1 MIIKKRQLFIDSP
14 YIANRVVKPTE
25 DPAELLK
32 KAEQQL
38 KEAQEQAKK
47 IVESA
52 QLQAQSIVDEAKEQA
67 NKIVESAKKESLAIQ
82 NQIKTS
88 TELLEKIVKKFNE
101 ELRSKTTEISNS
113 LSEAVFLLVKK
124 ITYREIDKVDYQ
136 KRIEEIL
143 TRIVGMNNVK
153 VTVNQSDF
161 EAFPQMMEKLKTMG
175 IEVVKSAKLQRGDIL
190 VDTEFGVIDATQ
202 GYLLKV
208 IDQLFEE
215 VFGSE

>member
-1 MIIKKRQLFIDSP
+1 VIIKKRQLFIDSP
-14 YIANRVVKPTE
+14 YIANRVAKLTE
-25 DPAELLK
+25 DPMELLK

-52 QLQAQSIVDEAKEQA
+52 QLQAQTIVDEAKEQA
-67 NKIVESAKKESLAIQ
+67 KKIVESAKKESLVIQ

-101 ELRSKTTEISNS
+101 ELRSKITEISNS
-113 LSEAVFLLVKK
+113 LSETVFELVRK

-136 KRIEEIL
+136 KKIEEIL
-143 TRIVGMNNVK
+143 AKIIGMNNVK

-161 EAFPQMMEKLKTMG
+161 ETFPQIMEKLKALG
-175 IEVVKSAKLQRGDIL
+175 IEVVKSTKLQRGDVL
-190 VDTEFGVIDATQ
+190 VDTELGVIDATK

-208 IDQLFEE
+208 TSQLFEE
-215 VFGSE
+215 VFGSD